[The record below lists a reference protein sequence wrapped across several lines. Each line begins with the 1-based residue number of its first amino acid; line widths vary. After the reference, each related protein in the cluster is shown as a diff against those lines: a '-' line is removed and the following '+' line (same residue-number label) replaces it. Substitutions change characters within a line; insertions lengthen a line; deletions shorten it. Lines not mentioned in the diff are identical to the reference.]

1 MQVKAVEDTNSWRS
15 LVSVVA
21 LHTQPVPSDAIGLGP
36 ASPPDSSLDSS
47 ILGSESCVLR
57 GVSENVL
64 GQVLT
69 LNQDGSRRLNCTG
82 YTRLS
87 SYPQPVSEKG
97 GMAVPREKT
106 TKITVTP
113 ESFLVSWHSW
123 LLLPLG
129 NGLAFG

>member
-1 MQVKAVEDTNSWRS
+1 MVPEDST
-15 LVSVVA
+15 A
-21 LHTQPVPSDAIGLGP
+21 QATP
-36 ASPPDSSLDSS
+36 ASPA
-47 ILGSESCVLR
+47 I
-57 GVSENVL
+57 
-64 GQVLT
+64 
-69 LNQDGSRRLNCTG
+69 
-82 YTRLS
+82 
-87 SYPQPVSEKG
+87 PQPVSEKG